1 MYRLGSRCVRLSLL
15 VPDGD
20 DDDQE
25 GVSVTS
31 CTDEEE
37 DATQSLLQYSNWDD
51 ERRGGYLSTVNRSCS
66 TNGGLLGNGT
76 KAGGHHQHPHQ
87 QYKEHQHKDAGTAA
101 ATPDLLG
108 STHDFL

>member
-15 VPDGD
+15 VSDGD
-20 DDDQE
+20 DDDLE

-51 ERRGGYLSTVNRSCS
+51 ERRGGYLSTVNRPGGC
-66 TNGGLLGNGT
+66 NGIGSKGGNIAGYGSNATGT
-76 KAGGHHQHPHQ
+76 KAL
-87 QYKEHQHKDAGTAA
+87 